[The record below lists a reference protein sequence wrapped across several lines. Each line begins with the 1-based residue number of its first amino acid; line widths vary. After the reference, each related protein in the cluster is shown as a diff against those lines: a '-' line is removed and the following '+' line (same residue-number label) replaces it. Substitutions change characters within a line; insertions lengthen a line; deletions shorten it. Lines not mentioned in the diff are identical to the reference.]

1 DGNRHVRA
9 ALLDRNGAIA
19 AESRLVRP
27 AAETPGWF
35 RRLIAPELA
44 PVEISA
50 GSGPSRRFL
59 MRLWA
64 NPTNEVGEVWG
75 EFRDFATVLAVFCLL
90 ASLLVF
96 WTVGRTLRPL
106 DRLRSG
112 LSSVGAG
119 DYAARVAA
127 HGPPELAALAHGFN
141 SMAARL
147 AEAQLRNARL
157 NEQLMTLQEEERADL
172 ARDLHDEIGPSLFAV
187 NVTAAT
193 IQQLAAAGRTSE
205 IPGQVRAIQ
214 DVVGHVQ
221 RYVKAILGRLRPVH
235 AVELG
240 LQPAVEALA
249 AFWRARYPAIAFD
262 LDISTDE
269 ADLDDATKEV
279 IYRVVQEGLANAVR
293 HGKPGRIGVAVRTRS
308 GMILAEVT
316 DNGTVTDALAE
327 PGFGLSGMRERVS
340 ARDGTLAIR
349 RGAAGSGWTILAS
362 LPLPARSCEIDA

>member
-1 DGNRHVRA
+1 
-9 ALLDRNGAIA
+9 
-19 AESRLVRP
+19 
-27 AAETPGWF
+27 
-35 RRLIAPELA
+35 
-44 PVEISA
+44 
-50 GSGPSRRFL
+50 
-59 MRLWA
+59 
-64 NPTNEVGEVWG
+64 
-75 EFRDFATVLAVFCLL
+75 
-90 ASLLVF
+90 
-96 WTVGRTLRPL
+96 
-106 DRLRSG
+106 
-112 LSSVGAG
+112 
-119 DYAARVAA
+119 
-127 HGPPELAALAHGFN
+127 
-141 SMAARL
+141 MAARL